1 MIPLV
6 EELMTEKV
14 YSIGEESSVLA
25 CAEQMEQNKI
35 GSLFVVRDD
44 GYVGII
50 TEVDIVRKVVAK
62 GLDPSA
68 ISVGVVMSHPLI
80 TIEENQSVLDANDL
94 MEQKT
99 IRHLGVTR
107 KGIVVGV
114 VSVRDL
120 IHPLYMEPAAFG
132 F

>member
-1 MIPLV
+1 MVPLI
-6 EELMTEKV
+6 EEIMTEKV
-14 YSIGEESSVLA
+14 CFISEGQSVLEA
-25 CAEQMEQNKI
+25 AGQMEQSKI
-35 GSLFVVRDD
+35 GSLLVMREDE
-44 GYVGII
+44 YVGIL

-62 GLDPSA
+62 GLDPA
-68 ISVGVVMSHPLI
+68 LVWVRDVMSYPLI

-99 IRHLGVTR
+99 VRHLCVTR
-107 KGIVVGV
+107 KGSIVGV

-120 IHPLYMEPAAFG
+120 IHPLYIEPATFG